1 MDIFASPRLGLLVP
15 PENPVAE
22 PEYHQLLGSEMNVY
36 TTRFPVTPGFTR
48 ETMEMYN
55 EVLPEVL
62 ATFGAMR
69 LDAAVV
75 ACNASHYLL
84 DPDGDRDFCAELSE
98 RCGFPVLSTTRA
110 ILDLCEALGVSG
122 LTLVSPYAS
131 WLTELSRGYWEK
143 AGLTVERIVLAPAG
157 PNPPGRGEEKD
168 EDFNPYLVTTKTL
181 LERVREAGVPE
192 DGTVLF
198 TGTGMGTLP
207 AATELAAEG
216 TGRTLITSNMA
227 AAWWAR
233 RTAGLAGAGEHALLR
248 RIDRTVR

>member
-1 MDIFASPRLGLLVP
+1 MDIFSLPRFGVLVP
-15 PENPVAE
+15 PENPIAE
-22 PEYHQLLGSEMNVY
+22 PEFQQLLGSEMNVY
-36 TTRFPVTPGFTR
+36 ATRFPVTPGFTR

-55 EVLPEVL
+55 EVLADVL
-62 ATFGAMR
+62 GTFGAMR
-69 LDAAVV
+69 LDAVVV

-84 DPDGDRDFCAELSE
+84 DPEGDREFCAELSE
-98 RCGFPVLSTTRA
+98 RLGFPVLSTTRA
-110 ILDLCEALGVSG
+110 ILELCGALGTKS

-143 AGLTVERIVLAPAG
+143 AGLEVERIVYAPAVPG
-157 PNPPGRGEEKD
+157 PAGGGEEPD
-168 EDFNPYLVTTKTL
+168 EHFNPYLVTTETL
-181 LERVREAGVPE
+181 LTRIAAAGVPE

-207 AATELAAEG
+207 AVAALAAE
-216 TGRTLITSNMA
+216 TPGRTLITSNMA

-248 RIDRTVR
+248 RIEGALR